1 MLTINGDIQRI
12 SDIEK
17 MIRQTVDHYSKLD
30 VLVNNAAIVHISEIT
45 ETTEEDIDRVVNTN
59 LRAFIFPVNM
69 LHST

>member
-1 MLTINGDIQRI
+1 
-12 SDIEK
+12 